1 MNLPKISIVTPSFN
15 QARYI
20 ESTILSVLEQ
30 DYPAVEYIIM
40 DGGSTDGSVDI
51 IRRYEDKLAYWVS
64 EKDGG
69 QTHALIEGFKR
80 STGDILCWLCSDDLM
95 VGRSLWEVA
104 EYFSANPSARAVY
117 GDAIW
122 IDAEGDII
130 RQKKEHDFNRFIWLY
145 YYNYIPQPSTF
156 WRRSLYE
163 QVGGLDPAFDLSMDA
178 DLWIRFADVTDIRHV
193 RRVWSRMRSYPA
205 QKNERLRAES
215 DQEDLVIR
223 NRYLGSQPDW
233 LRAGAKVF
241 ARSARLGLRVAHGCY
256 W

>member
-1 MNLPKISIVTPSFN
+1 MTLPKISIVTPSFN

-64 EKDGG
+64 QKDGG
-69 QTHALIEGFKR
+69 QTPALIEGFKR

-104 EYFSANPSARAVY
+104 EYFSTNSAAQAVY
-117 GDAIW
+117 GDSIW
-122 IDAEGDII
+122 IDAAGRII
-130 RQKKEHDFNRFIWLY
+130 RPKKEHKFNRFIWLY
-145 YYNYIPQPSTF
+145 SHNNIPQPSMY

-163 QVGGLDPAFDLSMDA
+163 QVGGLDPEFDLAMDA
-178 DLWIRFADVTDIRHV
+178 DLWIRFADVTEIHHV
-193 RRVWSRMRSYPA
+193 PRIWSHMRSYPS
-205 QKNERLRAES
+205 QKNQRLRAVS
-215 DQEDLVIR
+215 NQEDQIIR
-223 NRYLGSQPDW
+223 NRYLGPQPSW
-233 LRAGAKVF
+233 LRAGARVF
-241 ARSARLGLRVAHGCY
+241 AQSARVGLKLAHGCY